1 MMYNPYS
8 LQGKVILVTGA
19 ASGIGR
25 EVAVECSK
33 LGALVCLVDE
43 DSEKLSV
50 TMTMME
56 QGDHKIFICDL
67 TDEEQVNRL
76 VVSLPVVDGFSN
88 CVSFPKTLLLKF
100 VGKNILDENLQ
111 KNVVAPISL
120 TQKLTKKKKIAKK
133 ASVVFI
139 SSLAG
144 VYTVHYGDALN
155 AISMGA
161 INAFVKSA
169 ALDLS
174 IQGIRVNCVN
184 PGVVVTDTAF
194 DGTVLSEE
202 ELAEKQ
208 KFFPLHRFGQ
218 PKDVAMAIIYLLS
231 DASSWI
237 TGVSMPVD
245 GGYKLL

>member
-1 MMYNPYS
+1 MYNPYS
-8 LQGKVILVTGA
+8 LEGKVILVTGA

-33 LGALVCLVDE
+33 LGAFVCLVDE
-43 DSEKLSV
+43 DSENLSV
-50 TMTMME
+50 TMKMME
-56 QGDHKIFICDL
+56 LGDHKIFICDL
-67 TDEEQVNRL
+67 TDEEQVNSM
-76 VVSLPVVDGFSN
+76 VESLPVVDGFSN
-88 CVSFPKTLLLKF
+88 CVFSPKTQLLKF
-100 VGKNILDENLQ
+100 VGKNIIVENLQ
-111 KNVVAPISL
+111 KNVVAPINL
-120 TQKLTKKKKIAKK
+120 TQKLTKKKKLAKK

-155 AISMGA
+155 ATSMGA
-161 INAFVKSA
+161 INAFAKSA

-174 IQGIRVNCVN
+174 MQGVRVNCVN

-208 KFFPLHRFGQ
+208 KYFPLHRFGQ

-245 GGYKLL
+245 GGYTLL